1 MAERQPIETY
11 GRAPHNRLRNAW
23 PILLSVFQV
32 SFNSLLLPNNKEKK
46 TAKGVK
52 KSCVAKNIRHDHYKQ
67 CLFDDV
73 TTTAKFCRIQSQ
85 RHNLHTAETTK
96 IALSPY
102 DDKRYLISNRVS
114 YAYGHVN
121 IPSS

>member
-1 MAERQPIETY
+1 MVSHPL
-11 GRAPHNRLRNAW
+11 N
-23 PILLSVFQV
+23 LSVSVAKCTV
-32 SFNSLLLPNNKEKK
+32 SCYPTIKK
-46 TAKGVK
+46 RKQPKGVK
-52 KSCVAKNIRHDHYKQ
+52 KSYVAKNIRHEHYKQ
-67 CLFDDV
+67 CLFDEE
-73 TTTAKFCRIQSQ
+73 TTTAKFCRIHSQ